1 MKVLVIGLDGATF
14 TLIKPWAN
22 QLPTL
27 KKVMA
32 EGTFCELV
40 STIPPVSSPAWPSF
54 MTGKNPGKHGVFDF
68 VGGDG
73 GYRREIKNSRD
84 IQAET
89 LWRLLSVE
97 GKTCIVLNVPVTYPP
112 EPLKGCIV
120 TGMLTTP
127 DSCYAYPRRVHE
139 ELKRKGY
146 EPVAKMGKLSAKEVS
161 DFLVN
166 MAARR
171 CEAFTYLM
179 NKFNWDFAMMVF
191 RGTDIIQHHL
201 WQKNKDKIFD
211 YYKKLDSLIG
221 SLIKRAEPNTNVIL
235 MSDHGFGPVF
245 KFFHTNRF
253 LQELGLITFERGPT
267 SERYLAIR
275 DYRSSRGR
283 LEKLLQKS
291 GFTKETIYS
300 MAKRVRLLPFLQS
313 IYRKIDVQIPT
324 TRSRIN
330 WAQTKAFFNSS
341 IGPAA
346 SIQINLEGREPKG
359 TVKAEEYETT
369 RSLILKKLLQIRDPE
384 TGRRIVQDAFKR
396 EDIYSGPFVQSAPD
410 IVFLTQN
417 FEYAATERIYG
428 KNLVSNP
435 IQRGRGTHRMNGIF
449 IAHGPDFRR
458 SGERDLPMRIIDL
471 TPTILFMFGAGI
483 PSNMDGKVLLDIFH
497 PESPILRRKVK
508 LKTHVEAEKTRIRQ
522 RVRRLKRIHAI

>member
-14 TLIKPWAN
+14 ELIRAWADE
-22 QLPTL
+22 LPVFKNAML
-27 KKVMA
+27 RGV
-32 EGTFCELV
+32 FCDLI

-89 LWRLLSVE
+89 LWRLLSAE
-97 GKTCIVLNVPVTYPP
+97 GESCIVLNVPVTYPP

-120 TGMLTTP
+120 TGMLTPP
-127 DSCYAYPRRVHE
+127 DSCYAYPRRIHE

-146 EPVAKMGKLSAKEVS
+146 DPVAKMGKLSAKGVS
-161 DFLVN
+161 DFLANTAV
-166 MAARR
+166 RR
-171 CEAFTYLM
+171 CKAFTYLM
-179 NKFNWDFAMMVF
+179 NKFNWNFAMMVF

-201 WQKNKDKIFD
+201 WQKNKDEIFD

-221 SLIKRAEPNTNVIL
+221 SLIKRAGPNTNVIL

-267 SERYLAIR
+267 SERYLDIR
-275 DYRSSRGR
+275 DYRPSRGR
-283 LEKLLQKS
+283 LESLLRKS
-291 GFTKETIYS
+291 GFTKEAIYS
-300 MAKRVRLLPFLQS
+300 SAKRVRLLPLLQS
-313 IYRKIDVQIPT
+313 IYRKIDVQVPT

-369 RSLILKKLLQIRDPE
+369 RSLILKKLLQIKDPE
-384 TGRRIVQDAFKR
+384 TGQRLVQDAFRR
-396 EDIYSGPFVQSAPD
+396 EEIYSGPFVQSAPD

-417 FEYAATERIYG
+417 FEYSATDRIYG

-435 IQRGRGTHRMNGIF
+435 IHRGRGTHRMNGIF
-449 IAHGPDFRR
+449 IAHGPDFRK
-458 SGERDLPMRIIDL
+458 SGERDRPVRIIDL
-471 TPTILFMFGAGI
+471 TPTILFMFGAEI
-483 PSNMDGKVLLDIFH
+483 PSDMDGKVLLDIF
-497 PESPILRRKVK
+497 
-508 LKTHVEAEKTRIRQ
+508 
-522 RVRRLKRIHAI
+522 